1 MWTDELRQI
10 LGGDLEE
17 TCSNIPLSFRYGGAI
32 FESLPHTWESV
43 NEEKTSDAEQCQI
56 TKSVK
61 DANTGL
67 LVTLQVTLYRSFP
80 AVEWVVY
87 YENQSD
93 EDTPMLE
100 TILPLNITLSAGTD
114 APEGDEPVMLHQ
126 IHGDACNDQSFLPF
140 ETRLDVGHEVAFQP
154 TGGRSS
160 NGVFPYFSMEHRGVG
175 VIVAIGWTGQW
186 KAWLSRARKGCLN
199 LRAGMAHTHLQLHP
213 EEKIRTPR
221 ILLMPWSDGLEAA
234 HNQFRRLMF
243 AHYVP
248 RVGGK
253 LPDVPIA
260 ENNFDVYH
268 SHPTWPTEAGQ
279 LDFVGKVAQCGI
291 DTYWLDAAWFE
302 GNFPGGVGNWFA
314 KPREFPRGL
323 KPIADAVHENG
334 MRFLVWFEPGRAH
347 EETEVWRENPE
358 WVLKLWNQPTNG
370 VFDFGIPEAREW
382 MTERI
387 GGLIDEFGID
397 IYREDFNIDPL
408 GYWRNKD
415 VVDRQGMTEI
425 KWVMGFYQ
433 FWDDLLKAR
442 PSLIID
448 NCASGGRRIDL
459 ETCMRAIPM
468 WRSDTSCGPGHSDW
482 HQVQT
487 IGLSSYIVLHL
498 ACTHSHETYDCRSSA
513 TIGGVSQ
520 WQLLDADFP
529 FELAREATA
538 ELRANR
544 PYWLG
549 DFYPLT
555 KASSSLEDWLAFQ
568 LHRGDLDE
576 GIILAFRREQCTA
589 SALRVSPR
597 GLNPDGIYS
606 LTLSD
611 ESRNRTNR
619 QVSGAEM
626 TEGLSLDIPE
636 PRASLL
642 VTYRRNP

>member
-1 MWTDELRQI
+1 MWMDELRNI
-10 LGGDLEE
+10 LEGNIGL
-17 TCSNIPLSFRYGGAI
+17 TSSGIPLSFRYGDTR
-32 FESLPHTWESV
+32 FKSLPNTWEV
-43 NEEKTSDAEQCQI
+43 IHEEKTTDGNRNRI
-56 TKSVK
+56 VRVVK
-61 DANTGL
+61 DSDSGL
-67 LVTLQVTLYRSFP
+67 AVTLQVRVFRHFP
-80 AVEWVVY
+80 AVDWVVY
-87 YENQSD
+87 FENEGQ
-93 EDTPMLE
+93 EDTPILE
-100 TILPLNITLSAGTD
+100 AILPLDIALSA
-114 APEGDEPVMLHQ
+114 ESDEPVKLHQ
-126 IHGDACNDQSFLPF
+126 IHGDACNEESFLPF
-140 ETRLDVGHEVAFQP
+140 ETRLEAGRDIAFQP

-160 NGVFPYFSMEHRGVG
+160 NGVFPYFTMEHRGEG

-186 KAWLSRARKGCLN
+186 KASLSRADSGILN
-199 LRAGMAHTHLQLHP
+199 LQAGMERTRLRLQP
-213 EEKIRTPR
+213 GEKIRTPR

-234 HNQFRRLMF
+234 HNRFRQLMF

-248 RVGGK
+248 RVGGEI
-253 LPDVPIA
+253 PDVPIA

-279 LDFVGKVAQCGI
+279 LDFVDKVARCGI

-302 GNFPGGVGNWFA
+302 GNFPRGVGNWFA

-323 KPIADAVHENG
+323 KPIADAVHERG

-347 EETEVWRENPE
+347 EGTEVWREHPE
-358 WVLKLWNQPTNG
+358 WTLQLPDQVNG
-370 VFDFGIPEAREW
+370 VFNFGIPEARQW

-397 IYREDFNIDPL
+397 IYREDFNLDPL
-408 GYWRNKD
+408 NYWRAVD
-415 VVDRQGMTEI
+415 APDRQGMTEI

-433 FWDDLLKAR
+433 FWDDLLRER
-442 PSLIID
+442 PNLIID

-520 WQLLDADFP
+520 WQLLDTDFP
-529 FELAREATA
+529 YELAREATD

-555 KASSSLEDWLAFQ
+555 KASYSADDWLAFQ
-568 LHRGDLDE
+568 LHRQDLDT
-576 GIILAFRREQCTA
+576 GIILAFRREGCTA
-589 SALRVSPR
+589 STLRVSPR
-597 GLNPDGIYS
+597 GLNPDGNYS

-611 ESRNRTNR
+611 ESRHQTNR
-619 QVSGAEM
+619 QISGREM
-626 TEGLSLDIPE
+626 IAGLSLDIPE

-642 VTYRRNP
+642 VTYRGSQ

>member
-1 MWTDELRQI
+1 MWTDELRKI
-10 LGGDLEE
+10 LEGDLEE
-17 TCSNIPLSFRYGGAI
+17 TCSSIPLSFRYADAQYK
-32 FESLPHTWESV
+32 SLPQTWKNV
-43 NEEKTSDAEQCQI
+43 KEEKTFDADRCQI

-67 LVTLQVTLYRSFP
+67 LVTLEVTVYKSCP
-80 AVEWVVY
+80 SVDWVVY
-87 YENQSD
+87 YENRGD
-93 EDTPMLE
+93 VDTPILE
-100 TILPLNITLSAGTD
+100 SILPLDAVLSVKSN
-114 APEGDEPVMLHQ
+114 EPVTLHQ
-126 IHGDACNDQSFLPF
+126 IHGDACNEQSFLPF
-140 ETRLDVGHEVAFQP
+140 QTRLYAGEEVPFQP

-160 NGVFPYFSMEHRGVG
+160 NTVFPYFTMEHRGEG

-186 KAWLSRARKGCLN
+186 KATLSRSQPGSLN
-199 LRAGMAHTHLQLHP
+199 LQAGMEHTHFRLRP
-213 EEKIRTPR
+213 GEKIRTPR
-221 ILLMPWSDGLEAA
+221 VLLMPWSDGLEGA

-248 RVGGK
+248 RVGGE

-268 SHPTWPTEAGQ
+268 SHPIWPSEAGQ
-279 LDFVGKVAQCGI
+279 LDFVDKVAQCGI

-302 GNFPGGVGNWFA
+302 GNFPRGVGNWFA

-323 KPIADAVHENG
+323 KPISDAVHENG

-347 EETEVWRENPE
+347 EGTEVWKEHSD
-358 WVLKLWNQPTNG
+358 WVLRLPDQANG
-370 VFDFGIPEAREW
+370 VFNFGIPEARDW

-387 GGLIDEFGID
+387 GGLIDESGID
-397 IYREDFNIDPL
+397 IYREDFNLDPL
-408 GYWRNKD
+408 EYWRAVD
-415 VVDRQGMTEI
+415 APDRQGMTEI

-433 FWDDLLKAR
+433 FWDDLLSAR
-442 PSLIID
+442 PNLIID

-520 WQLLDADFP
+520 WQLLDVDFP
-529 FELAREATA
+529 FELAREATG
-538 ELRANR
+538 ELKANR

-555 KASSSLEDWLAFQ
+555 EASYSPNDWLAFQ
-568 LHRGDLDE
+568 LHRSDLDE
-576 GIILAFRREQCTA
+576 GMILAFRRENCT
-589 SALRVSPR
+589 SSSLQVSPR
-597 GLNPDGIYS
+597 GLCPDGNYS

-611 ESRNRTNR
+611 ESRNLTNR
-619 QVSGAEM
+619 QLTGAEILK
-626 TEGLSLDIPE
+626 GLSLDIPN
-636 PRASLL
+636 PRESLL
-642 VTYRRNP
+642 VTYRGE

>member
-1 MWTDELRQI
+1 MWMGEFRTMLE
-10 LGGDLEE
+10 GDVTEM
-17 TCSNIPLSFRYGGAI
+17 CSSIPLSFRYGDAR
-32 FESLPHTWESV
+32 FKALPHTWEGTK
-43 NEEKTSDAEQCQI
+43 EEAADGDQFQI
-56 TKSVK
+56 VKSLK
-61 DANTGL
+61 DPDTDL
-67 LVTLQVTLYRSFP
+67 VVTLQVKVHRGFT
-80 AVEWVVY
+80 AVELVVY
-87 YENQSD
+87 FENVGE
-93 EDTPMLE
+93 EDTPILE
-100 TILPLNITLSAGTD
+100 TILPLDIALST
-114 APEGDEPVMLHQ
+114 ESDEPVKLHQ
-126 IHGDACNDQSFLPF
+126 IHGDACNEQSFLPF
-140 ETRLDVGHEVAFQP
+140 ETRLDAGQKVAFQP

-160 NGVFPYFSMEHRGVG
+160 NNVFPYFTTEHRGEG
-175 VIVAIGWTGQW
+175 LIVAIGWTGQW
-186 KAWLSRARKGCLN
+186 KVSLSRTQPGSLN
-199 LRAGMAHTHLQLHP
+199 LQAGMAHTHLRLHP
-213 EEKIRTPR
+213 GEKIRTPR
-221 ILLMPWSDGLEAA
+221 ILLMPWSDGLAAA

-248 RVGGK
+248 RVGGE

-279 LDFVGKVAQCGI
+279 LDFIDKVAQCGI

-302 GNFPGGVGNWFA
+302 GDFPHGVGNWFA
-314 KPREFPRGL
+314 KPREFPHGL
-323 KPIADAVHENG
+323 RSIADAVHENG
-334 MRFLVWFEPGRAH
+334 MRFLVWFEPGRVH
-347 EETEVWRENPE
+347 EGTEVWREHPQ
-358 WVLKLWNQPTNG
+358 WVLRLWDQSHG
-370 VFDFGIPEAREW
+370 VFNFGIPEARQW

-408 GYWRNKD
+408 AYWRSKD
-415 VVDRQGMTEI
+415 TADRQGMTEMM
-425 KWVMGFYQ
+425 WVAGFYQ
-433 FWDDLLKAR
+433 FWDDLLGAR
-442 PSLIID
+442 PNLIID
-448 NCASGGRRIDL
+448 NCARGGRRIDL

-468 WRSDTSCGPGHSDW
+468 WRSDTSCGPDHSDW
-482 HQVQT
+482 HQAQT

-538 ELRANR
+538 ELRVNR

-555 KASSSLEDWLAFQ
+555 KPSSAPEDWLAFQ
-568 LHRGDLDE
+568 LHRQDLDE
-576 GIILAFRREQCTA
+576 GIILAFRREQCFA
-589 SALRVSPR
+589 STLQVLPR
-597 GLNPDGIYS
+597 GLNPDGNYF

-619 QVSGAEM
+619 QISGVEM
-626 TEGLSLDIPE
+626 TEGLSIDIPE

-642 VTYRRNP
+642 VTYPGRQ

>member
-1 MWTDELRQI
+1 MWMDEFRKI
-10 LGGDLEE
+10 LEGDLEE
-17 TCSNIPLSFRYGGAI
+17 TCSSIPLSFRYADALYK
-32 FESLPHTWESV
+32 SLPQTWKNV
-43 NEEKTSDAEQCQI
+43 KEEKTSDADQCQI
-56 TKSVK
+56 TKSVE

-67 LVTLQVTLYRSFP
+67 LVTLEVTVYQSFP
-80 AVEWVVY
+80 AAEWVVY
-87 YENQSD
+87 CENRGD

-100 TILPLNITLSAGTD
+100 NILPLDIVLSA
-114 APEGDEPVMLHQ
+114 ASNQPVTLHQ
-126 IHGDACNDQSFLPF
+126 IHGDACNEQSFLPF
-140 ETRLDVGHEVAFQP
+140 ETRLDAGQEVAMQP

-160 NGVFPYFSMEHRGVG
+160 NSVFPYFTMKHRDEGI
-175 VIVAIGWTGQW
+175 VIAIGWTGQW
-186 KAWLSRARKGCLN
+186 KATLSRTQPGSLN
-199 LRAGMAHTHLQLHP
+199 LQAGMEHSHFRLHP
-213 EEKIRTPR
+213 GEKIRTPR
-221 ILLMPWSDGLEAA
+221 VLLMPWSEGLEAA

-248 RVGGK
+248 RIGGE

-279 LDFVGKVAQCGI
+279 LDFVDKVAQCGI

-302 GNFPGGVGNWFA
+302 GNFPRGVGNWFA

-347 EETEVWRENPE
+347 EGTEVWNEHPD
-358 WVLKLWNQPTNG
+358 WVLRLPDQANG
-370 VFDFGIPEAREW
+370 VFNFGIPEARGW

-387 GGLIDEFGID
+387 GGLIDKFGID
-397 IYREDFNIDPL
+397 IYREDFNLDPL
-408 GYWRNKD
+408 EYWRAMD
-415 VVDRQGMTEI
+415 APDRQGMTEI

-433 FWDDLLKAR
+433 FWDDLLDAR
-442 PSLIID
+442 PNLIID

-520 WQLLDADFP
+520 WQLLDTDFP
-529 FELAREATA
+529 YELAREATD

-555 KASSSLEDWLAFQ
+555 EASYSPDNWLAFQ
-568 LHRGDLDE
+568 LHRQDLDA
-576 GIILAFRREQCTA
+576 GIILAFRREDCAAATIQ
-589 SALRVSPR
+589 VSPR
-597 GLNPDGIYS
+597 GLNPNENYS

-611 ESRNRTNR
+611 ESRNRTNL
-619 QVSGAEM
+619 QLNGEEITA
-626 TEGLSLDIPE
+626 GLSLDIPE

-642 VTYRRNP
+642 VTYQGSQ

>member
-1 MWTDELRQI
+1 MWTDELRKI
-10 LGGDLEE
+10 LDGDVEE
-17 TCSNIPLSFRYGGAI
+17 TCSSLPLSFRYAGAQYK
-32 FESLPHTWESV
+32 SLPQTWESV
-43 NEEKTSDAEQCQI
+43 QEEKSSNADQCQI

-67 LVTLQVTLYRSFP
+67 VVTLEVTVYRSFRC
-80 AVEWVVY
+80 VEWVVY
-87 YENQSD
+87 YENRSD
-93 EDTPMLE
+93 VDTSILE
-100 TILPLNITLSAGTD
+100 SILPLDAVLSAKSN
-114 APEGDEPVMLHQ
+114 EPVTLHQ
-126 IHGDACNDQSFLPF
+126 IHGDACNEQSFLPF
-140 ETRLDVGHEVAFQP
+140 QTRLYAGERAAFQP

-160 NGVFPYFSMEHRGVG
+160 NTVFPYFTMEHRGEG
-175 VIVAIGWTGQW
+175 VIVAIGWSGQW
-186 KAWLSRARKGCLN
+186 KASLSRTQPGCLN
-199 LRAGMAHTHLQLHP
+199 LQAGMERTHFRLHP
-213 EEKIRTPR
+213 GEKIRTPR
-221 ILLMPWSDGLEAA
+221 VLLMPWSEGLEGA

-248 RVGGK
+248 RIGGE

-279 LDFVGKVAQCGI
+279 LDFVDKVAQCGI

-302 GNFPGGVGNWFA
+302 GNFPRGVGNWFA

-323 KPIADAVHENG
+323 KPISDAVHENE

-347 EETEVWRENPE
+347 EGTEVWKEHPD
-358 WVLKLWNQPTNG
+358 WVLRLPDQANG
-370 VFDFGIPEAREW
+370 VFNFGIPEARGW

-397 IYREDFNIDPL
+397 IYREDFNLDPL
-408 GYWRNKD
+408 EYWRAVD
-415 VVDRQGMTEI
+415 APDRQGMTEI

-433 FWDDLLKAR
+433 FWDDLLSAR
-442 PSLIID
+442 PNLIID

-487 IGLSSYIVLHL
+487 IGLSSYIALHL

-520 WQLLDADFP
+520 WQLLEVDFP
-529 FELAREATA
+529 FELAREATD

-544 PYWLG
+544 RYWLG

-555 KASSSLEDWLAFQ
+555 GASNSTDDWLAFQ
-568 LHRGDLDE
+568 LHRSELDE
-576 GIILAFRREQCTA
+576 GMILAFRRETCSSSSLQ
-589 SALRVSPR
+589 VSPQ
-597 GLNPDGIYS
+597 GLHPDATYT

-619 QVSGAEM
+619 QLSGAEILK
-626 TEGLSLDIPE
+626 GLPLDIPN
-636 PRASLL
+636 PRESLL
-642 VTYRRNP
+642 VTYRGG